1 MKREQIDKLPTP
13 LTDSL
18 EYKHF
23 NVLADEIIS
32 GEKAA
37 SLPAL
42 YRELQTKCRSV
53 EQRLAAAVSALHKI
67 HQAMLPDPHDER
79 EISLE
84 WLREHVDDLIGE
96 TLAAIKE
103 SA

>member
-1 MKREQIDKLPTP
+1 MTKDEIEKLPTP
-13 LTDSL
+13 ETYSL

-32 GEKAA
+32 GKREV
-37 SLPAL
+37 SLSAL

-53 EQRLAAAVSALHKI
+53 EQRLAAAVVL
-67 HQAMLPDPHDER
+67 LER
-79 EISLE
+79 KKVEGFLD
-84 WLREHVDDLIGE
+84 LREQE

-103 SA
+103 LSS